1 MTLDVDLAREQ
12 NIEELR
18 RFAQAL
24 QAQNQL
30 LLEVL
35 ATKSREIE
43 RLRGQPGELQLT
55 LKLIEALQAKVK
67 STEAA
72 AQRAAAEQKK
82 RAAERERKLRSGRA
96 GRPDRLRNRCSR
108 SSSASSRSTMPI
120 ECVRAVGAGCAR

>member
-1 MTLDVDLAREQ
+1 VTLDVDLAREQ

-43 RLRGQPGELQLT
+43 RLRGQPA
-55 LKLIEALQAKVK
+55 IC
-67 STEAA
+67 S
-72 AQRAAAEQKK
+72 
-82 RAAERERKLRSGRA
+82 
-96 GRPDRLRNRCSR
+96 SR
-108 SSSASSRSTMPI
+108 SS
-120 ECVRAVGAGCAR
+120 